1 MVAKGKLVQGKFRVW
16 KRDYFGVDP
25 VLSERELS
33 LHRFSS
39 LSVLLQDKYLCEMAN
54 DHWQIECS
62 TISERTK
69 FIFNNE
75 LLSDVKFIVPASNI
89 NESESRKMIPA
100 HKFVLAIGSPVFCAM
115 FYGKMAEST
124 DAITLP
130 DCEYD
135 SLLEFFR
142 YLYSDEVNLTGSNV
156 MHVLYLAKKY
166 MVPSLVDKCCEFLR
180 DNLEAANVFSILPHA
195 KKFEDKDLEDRCWA
209 VIEKQTE
216 EAVLS
221 EEFVTLEKSLVESLV
236 KREVLNIKE
245 IELFKAVD
253 LWATKQTERQE
264 ITPDGEAKRRIIGE
278 KALKAIRFPLMS
290 QVEFLSVV
298 PDSRILTTDE
308 IVDIMKHSN
317 GILTTPLQFSDIP
330 RTKPFVTGN
339 RFESLHTP
347 EKSWNYVLGKSD
359 RICFTVSKDVQL
371 IGVEHFGREGSSYT
385 VSVDLIDTVSGL
397 CVVKKSGSYI
407 SELKQLDC
415 KTFYGFDVL
424 FNSPVHL
431 KQNNCYELV
440 SLIKGAISFYGEEGK
455 TNIKCHGV
463 SFTFSNSEKTGDS
476 NGTKA
481 ERGQFPAL
489 LFQLFG

>member
-1 MVAKGKLVQGKFRVW
+1 M
-16 KRDYFGVDP
+16 
-25 VLSERELS
+25 
-33 LHRFSS
+33 
-39 LSVLLQDKYLCEMAN
+39 LLEDKYLCEMAN
-54 DHWQIECS
+54 DHWQTECS

-124 DAITLP
+124 DSITLP

-135 SLLEFFR
+135 SLLEVFR
-142 YLYSDEVNLTGSNV
+142 FLYSDEVNLTGSNV

-166 MVPSLVDKCCEFLR
+166 MVPLLVDKCSEYLR

-195 KKFEDKDLEDRCWA
+195 KKFEDKDLEDRCWT
-209 VIEKQTE
+209 VIDKQTE
-216 EAVLS
+216 EALSS
-221 EEFVTLEKSLVESLV
+221 EEFGTLEKSLVESLV

-245 IELFKAVD
+245 VELFKALD
-253 LWATKQTERQE
+253 RWATKEMDRQG
-264 ITPDGEAKRRIIGE
+264 ITSDGEAKRILIGE
-278 KALKAIRFPLMS
+278 ETLKAIRFPLMS
-290 QVEFLSVV
+290 QKEFLSVV
-298 PDSRILTTDE
+298 PDSNILT
-308 IVDIMKHSN
+308 MKEVVELMKQFN
-317 GILTTPLQFSDIP
+317 GILTSPLPFSAFP
-330 RTKPFVTGN
+330 RTKPFINVTCH
-339 RFESLHTP
+339 RFDALRTP
-347 EKSWNYVLGKSD
+347 GKCWNYRRGKSD
-359 RICFTVSKDVQL
+359 RICFTVSKDIQL
-371 IGVEHFGREGSSYT
+371 IGVEHFGSKGSSYT

-407 SELKQLDC
+407 SELKHQDT
-415 KTFYGFDVL
+415 KTFYGFDFL
-424 FNSPVHL
+424 FNSPVDL

-440 SLIKGAISFYGEEGK
+440 SLIKGDLSFYGEKGK

-463 SFTFSNSEKTGDS
+463 SVAFSDSEKPYDN

-481 ERGQFPAL
+481 DTGQFPAL

>member
-1 MVAKGKLVQGKFRVW
+1 
-16 KRDYFGVDP
+16 
-25 VLSERELS
+25 
-33 LHRFSS
+33 
-39 LSVLLQDKYLCEMAN
+39 MAN
-54 DHWQIECS
+54 DHWQTECS

-75 LLSDVKFIVPASNI
+75 LLSDVKFIVPASNS

-115 FYGKMAEST
+115 FYGKMADST
-124 DAITLP
+124 DSITLP

-135 SLLEFFR
+135 SLREVFR
-142 YLYSDEVNLTGSNV
+142 FLYSDEVNLTGSNV

-166 MVPSLVDKCCEFLR
+166 MVPSLVDKCSEYLR

-209 VIEKQTE
+209 VIEKHTE
-216 EAVLS
+216 EAVSS

-236 KREVLNIKE
+236 KREALDIKE
-245 IELFKAVD
+245 VELFKAVD
-253 LWATKQTERQE
+253 RWATKEMDRQG
-264 ITPDGEAKRRIIGE
+264 ITSDSEAKRRIIGE
-278 KALKAIRFPLMS
+278 ETLKAIRFPLMS
-290 QVEFLSVV
+290 EKELLSVV
-298 PDSRILTTDE
+298 PDSNILTMKE
-308 IVDIMKHSN
+308 VVELMKHFN
-317 GILTTPLQFSDIP
+317 GILTSPLPFSEIP
-330 RTKPFVTGN
+330 RTKSITAFTCH
-339 RFESLHTP
+339 RFESFAPKNAWHYTR
-347 EKSWNYVLGKSD
+347 EKSD
-359 RICFTVSKDVQL
+359 RICFTVSKDIQL
-371 IGVEHFGREGSSYT
+371 IGVEHFGRGGSRYT
-385 VSVDLIDTVSGL
+385 VSVDLIDVVSGL

-407 SELKQLDC
+407 SELKHHDT

-440 SLIKGAISFYGEEGK
+440 SLIKGDTSFYGENRK

-463 SFTFSNSEKTGDS
+463 SVTFSDSENTDDN

-481 ERGQFPAL
+481 DKGQFPAL

>member
-1 MVAKGKLVQGKFRVW
+1 
-16 KRDYFGVDP
+16 
-25 VLSERELS
+25 
-33 LHRFSS
+33 
-39 LSVLLQDKYLCEMAN
+39 MAN
-54 DHWQIECS
+54 DHWQTECS
-62 TISERTK
+62 TVSERTK

-124 DAITLP
+124 DSITLP

-166 MVPSLVDKCCEFLR
+166 MVPSLVDKCSEYLR

-216 EAVLS
+216 EAVSS

-236 KREVLNIKE
+236 KREVLNVKE

-253 LWATKQTERQE
+253 RWATKQLESQE
-264 ITPDGEAKRRIIGE
+264 VTPDGEAKRRIIGE
-278 KALKAIRFPLMS
+278 EALKAIRFPLMS
-290 QVEFLSVV
+290 QVDFLSVV

-308 IVDIMKHSN
+308 IVDIMKHHN
-317 GILTTPLQFSDIP
+317 CILTTPLQFSENP
-330 RTKPFVTGN
+330 RTKTFLTCN
-339 RFESLHTP
+339 RFESLQAP
-347 EKSWNYVLGKSD
+347 EKKWHYKRGKSD
-359 RICFTVSKDVQL
+359 RICFVVDKDIQL
-371 IGVEHFGREGSSYT
+371 LGVEHFGRERSSYT
-385 VSVDLIDTVSGL
+385 VNVVLSNTSNGL
-397 CVVKKSGSYI
+397 CVEKKSGSY
-407 SELKQLDC
+407 SSKLKHCDT

-424 FNSPVHL
+424 FDNPVHL
-431 KQNNCYELV
+431 KQNVCYELV
-440 SLIKGAISFYGEEGK
+440 SLIKGDCSFYGEKGK
-455 TNIKCHGV
+455 SIINCHGMYV
-463 SFTFSNSEKTGDS
+463 SFRNSIETDDS
-476 NGTKA
+476 NGTTADK
-481 ERGQFPAL
+481 GQFPAL
-489 LFQLFG
+489 LFQLLG

>member
-1 MVAKGKLVQGKFRVW
+1 
-16 KRDYFGVDP
+16 
-25 VLSERELS
+25 
-33 LHRFSS
+33 
-39 LSVLLQDKYLCEMAN
+39 MAS
-54 DHWQIECS
+54 DHWQTECS
-62 TISERTK
+62 TMSERIK

-124 DAITLP
+124 DSIRLP

-135 SLLEFFR
+135 SLLELFR

-166 MVPSLVDKCCEFLR
+166 MVPSLVGKCSEYLR

-216 EAVLS
+216 EAVSS

-236 KREVLNIKE
+236 KREVLHIKE
-245 IELFKAVD
+245 VELFKAVD
-253 LWATKQTERQE
+253 RWATKEMDRQG
-264 ITPDGEAKRRIIGE
+264 ITSDSEAKRRIIGE
-278 KALKAIRFPLMS
+278 ETLKAIRFPLMS
-290 QVEFLSVV
+290 EKELLSVV
-298 PDSRILTTDE
+298 ADSNILTMKE
-308 IVDIMKHSN
+308 VVELMKHFN
-317 GILTTPLQFSDIP
+317 GILTSPLQFSIIP
-330 RTKPFVTGN
+330 RTKLFTFTCR
-339 RFESLHTP
+339 RFESLKTP
-347 EKSWNYVLGKSD
+347 GPGGSWYYVSGNSD
-359 RICFTVSKDVQL
+359 RICFIVSKDIQL
-371 IGVEHFGREGSSYT
+371 IGVQHFGSEGSSYT

-397 CVVKKSGSYI
+397 CVGKKSGSYI
-407 SELKQLDC
+407 SEWIYHDTE
-415 KTFYGFDVL
+415 TFYGFDVL

-440 SLIKGAISFYGEEGK
+440 SCIKGDVSFHGAKGK
-455 TNIKCHGV
+455 RNIKCHGMSV
-463 SFTFSNSEKTGDS
+463 TFSDSERTDDS
-476 NGTKA
+476 NGTSA
-481 ERGQFPAL
+481 EKGQFPAL

>member
-1 MVAKGKLVQGKFRVW
+1 
-16 KRDYFGVDP
+16 
-25 VLSERELS
+25 
-33 LHRFSS
+33 
-39 LSVLLQDKYLCEMAN
+39 MAN
-54 DHWQIECS
+54 DHWQTECS
-62 TISERTK
+62 TVSERTK

-124 DAITLP
+124 DSITLP

-142 YLYSDEVNLTGSNV
+142 YLYNDEVNLTGSNV
-156 MHVLYLAKKY
+156 IHVLYLAKKY
-166 MVPSLVDKCCEFLR
+166 MVPSLVDKCSEYLR

-216 EAVLS
+216 EAVSS

-236 KREVLNIKE
+236 KREVLNVKE
-245 IELFKAVD
+245 VELFKAVD
-253 LWATKQTERQE
+253 RWATKEMDRQG
-264 ITPDGEAKRRIIGE
+264 ITSDSEAKRRIIGE
-278 KALKAIRFPLMS
+278 ETLKAIRFPLMS
-290 QVEFLSVV
+290 EKELLSVV
-298 PDSRILTTDE
+298 PDSNILTMKE
-308 IVDIMKHSN
+308 VVELMKHFN
-317 GILTTPLQFSDIP
+317 GILTSPLPYSEIP
-330 RTKPFVTGN
+330 RTKPFTVTCH
-339 RFESLHTP
+339 RFESLQTP
-347 EKSWNYVLGKSD
+347 NDCWQYSSGKSD
-359 RICFTVSKDVQL
+359 RICFTVSKNIHL

-407 SELKQLDC
+407 SELKHHDT

-424 FNSPVHL
+424 FKSPVRL

-440 SLIKGAISFYGEEGK
+440 SLIKGDTSFYGLKGK
-455 TNIKCHGV
+455 TNIECYGV
-463 SFTFSNSEKTGDS
+463 SVTFSNSEKTADS
-476 NGTKA
+476 NGTRA
-481 ERGQFPAL
+481 DGGQFPAL

>member
-1 MVAKGKLVQGKFRVW
+1 
-16 KRDYFGVDP
+16 
-25 VLSERELS
+25 
-33 LHRFSS
+33 
-39 LSVLLQDKYLCEMAN
+39 MAN
-54 DHWQIECS
+54 DHWQTECS

-124 DAITLP
+124 DSITLP

-166 MVPSLVDKCCEFLR
+166 MVPSLVDKCSEYLR

-195 KKFEDKDLEDRCWA
+195 KKFEDKDLEDGCWA
-209 VIEKQTE
+209 VIEKHTD
-216 EAVLS
+216 EAVSS
-221 EEFVTLEKSLVESLV
+221 EEFVTLEKSLVESFV

-245 IELFKAVD
+245 VELFKAVD
-253 LWATKQTERQE
+253 LWATKQIERQE

-278 KALKAIRFPLMS
+278 EALKAIRFPLMS

-308 IVDIMKHSN
+308 IVDIMKHHN
-317 GILTTPLQFSDIP
+317 CILTTPLPFSDIP
-330 RTKPFVTGN
+330 RTKLFVTCN
-339 RFESLHTP
+339 RFESLQAP
-347 EKSWNYVLGKSD
+347 EERWHYRSNLSD
-359 RICFTVSKDVQL
+359 RICFTVSKDVLL
-371 IGVEHFGREGSSYT
+371 IGVEHFGREGSCYT
-385 VSVDLIDTVSGL
+385 VSVDLVDTVSGL
-397 CVVKKSGSYI
+397 CVVQKSGSYI
-407 SELKQLDC
+407 SELKKCDT
-415 KTFYGFDVL
+415 KEFYGYDVL
-424 FNSPVHL
+424 FNRPVHL
-431 KQNNCYELV
+431 KQNKWYELV
-440 SLIKGAISFYGEEGK
+440 SLIKGDSSFYGEKGK
-455 TNIKCHGV
+455 TIIMSHGINV
-463 SFTFSNSEKTGDS
+463 TFSDSKKTDDC

-481 ERGQFPAL
+481 GRGQFPAF

>member
-1 MVAKGKLVQGKFRVW
+1 
-16 KRDYFGVDP
+16 
-25 VLSERELS
+25 
-33 LHRFSS
+33 
-39 LSVLLQDKYLCEMAN
+39 MAN
-54 DHWQIECS
+54 DHWQTECS

-75 LLSDVKFIVPASNI
+75 LLSDVKFIVRVSNS
-89 NESESRKMIPA
+89 NESESWKMIPA

-124 DAITLP
+124 DSITLP

-135 SLLEFFR
+135 SLLEVFR
-142 YLYSDEVNLTGSNV
+142 FLYSDEVNLTGSNV

-166 MVPSLVDKCCEFLR
+166 IVPSLVDKCSEYLR

-195 KKFEDKDLEDRCWA
+195 KKFEDRDLEGRCWA
-209 VIEKQTE
+209 VIEKHTE
-216 EAVLS
+216 EAVSS

-236 KREVLNIKE
+236 KREVLNVKE
-245 IELFKAVD
+245 VELFKAVD
-253 LWATKQTERQE
+253 RWATKEMDRQG
-264 ITPDGEAKRRIIGE
+264 ITSDSEAKRRIIGE
-278 KALKAIRFPLMS
+278 ETLKAIRFPLMS
-290 QVEFLSVV
+290 QKEFLSVV
-298 PDSRILTTDE
+298 PDSNILTMKE
-308 IVDIMKHSN
+308 FVELMKHFN
-317 GILTTPLQFSDIP
+317 GILTSPLLFSEIP
-330 RTKPFVTGN
+330 RTKPFTVTCH
-339 RFESLHTP
+339 RFESLCAPKDVWHY
-347 EKSWNYVLGKSD
+347 KRGKSD
-359 RICFTVSKDVQL
+359 RVCFTVSKDVHL

-407 SELKQLDC
+407 SELKHHDT

-431 KQNNCYELV
+431 KQNNGYELV
-440 SLIKGAISFYGEEGK
+440 SLIKGDISFYGEKGK

-463 SFTFSNSEKTGDS
+463 SVTFSDSKKTGDC
-476 NGTKA
+476 NGTRA
-481 ERGQFPAL
+481 ETGQFPAL

>member
-1 MVAKGKLVQGKFRVW
+1 
-16 KRDYFGVDP
+16 
-25 VLSERELS
+25 
-33 LHRFSS
+33 
-39 LSVLLQDKYLCEMAN
+39 MAN
-54 DHWQIECS
+54 DHWQTECS

-124 DAITLP
+124 DSITLP

-142 YLYSDEVNLTGSNV
+142 YLYSDEVNLTRSNV

-166 MVPSLVDKCCEFLR
+166 MVPSLVDKCSEYLR

-216 EAVLS
+216 EAVSS

-245 IELFKAVD
+245 VELFKAVD
-253 LWATKQTERQE
+253 RWATKEMDRQG
-264 ITPDGEAKRRIIGE
+264 ITSDSEAKRRIIGE
-278 KALKAIRFPLMS
+278 ETLKAIRFPLMS
-290 QVEFLSVV
+290 EKELLSVV
-298 PDSRILTTDE
+298 SDSNILTMKE
-308 IVDIMKHSN
+308 VVELMKHFN
-317 GILTTPLQFSDIP
+317 GILTSPLQFSGFP
-330 RTKPFVTGN
+330 RTKPFTCH
-339 RFESLHTP
+339 RFKTLSTP
-347 EKSWNYVLGKSD
+347 AKSWNYSRGRSD
-359 RICFTVSKDVQL
+359 RICFTVSKDVKL

-397 CVVKKSGSYI
+397 CVEKKSGSYS
-407 SELKQLDC
+407 SELKHCDT

-431 KQNNCYELV
+431 KQNNRYELV
-440 SLIKGAISFYGEEGK
+440 SLIKGDISFSGVSGK
-455 TNIKCHGV
+455 VNLKCHGMSV
-463 SFTFSNSEKTGDS
+463 TFSDSEKTDDS
-476 NGTKA
+476 NGTSA
-481 ERGQFPAL
+481 VGGQFPAL
-489 LFQLFG
+489 LFQLFR

>member
-1 MVAKGKLVQGKFRVW
+1 
-16 KRDYFGVDP
+16 
-25 VLSERELS
+25 
-33 LHRFSS
+33 
-39 LSVLLQDKYLCEMAN
+39 MAN
-54 DHWQIECS
+54 DHWQTECS

-124 DAITLP
+124 DSITLP

-166 MVPSLVDKCCEFLR
+166 MVPSLVDKCSEYLR

-216 EAVLS
+216 EAVSS

-236 KREVLNIKE
+236 RREVLNINE
-245 IELFKAVD
+245 VELFKAVD
-253 LWATKQTERQE
+253 RWATKEMDRQGK
-264 ITPDGEAKRRIIGE
+264 TSDSEAKRRIIGE
-278 KALKAIRFPLMS
+278 ETLKAIRFPLMS
-290 QVEFLSVV
+290 QKEFLSVV
-298 PDSRILTTDE
+298 PDSNILTMKE
-308 IVDIMKHSN
+308 VVELMKHLN
-317 GILTTPLQFSDIP
+317 GILTSPLQFSAFP
-330 RTKPFVTGN
+330 RTKPFTCH
-339 RFESLHTP
+339 RFKTLHTP
-347 EKSWNYVLGKSD
+347 AKSWDYARGKSD
-359 RICFTVSKDVQL
+359 RICFTVSKDIL
-371 IGVEHFGREGSSYT
+371 LFGVEHFGSEGSSYT

-407 SELKQLDC
+407 SELKHHDT

-440 SLIKGAISFYGEEGK
+440 SLIKGDNSFYGQKGE
-455 TNIKCHGV
+455 TNIKCHGMSV
-463 SFTFSNSEKTGDS
+463 TFSDSEKTGDS
-476 NGTKA
+476 NETKTD
-481 ERGQFPAL
+481 RGQFPAL
-489 LFQLFG
+489 FFSYLQGSS

>member
-1 MVAKGKLVQGKFRVW
+1 
-16 KRDYFGVDP
+16 
-25 VLSERELS
+25 
-33 LHRFSS
+33 
-39 LSVLLQDKYLCEMAN
+39 MAN
-54 DHWQIECS
+54 DHWQTECS

-89 NESESRKMIPA
+89 NESESRKIIPA

-124 DAITLP
+124 DSITLP

-166 MVPSLVDKCCEFLR
+166 MVPSLVDKCSEYLR

-209 VIEKQTE
+209 VIEKHTD
-216 EAVLS
+216 EAVSS

-236 KREVLNIKE
+236 KREVLNVKE
-245 IELFKAVD
+245 VELFKAVD
-253 LWATKQTERQE
+253 RWATKEMDRQG
-264 ITPDGEAKRRIIGE
+264 ITSDSEAKRRIIGE
-278 KALKAIRFPLMS
+278 ETLKAIRFPLMS
-290 QVEFLSVV
+290 EKELLSVV
-298 PDSRILTTDE
+298 PDSNILTMKE
-308 IVDIMKHSN
+308 VVELMKHFN
-317 GILTTPLQFSDIP
+317 GILTSPLQFSVIP
-330 RTKPFVTGN
+330 RTNPFIQACV
-339 RFESLHTP
+339 RFESLRIAGHQNC
-347 EKSWNYVLGKSD
+347 WNYGSGGSD
-359 RICFTVSKDVQL
+359 RICFTVSKNIQL

-407 SELKQLDC
+407 SELKQHDS

-431 KQNNCYELV
+431 KQNNRYELV
-440 SLIKGAISFYGEEGK
+440 SLIQGDRSFYGEEGK

-463 SFTFSNSEKTGDS
+463 SVSFSASEKRDDS
-476 NGTKA
+476 NGTNTY
-481 ERGQFPAL
+481 RGQFPAL

>member
-1 MVAKGKLVQGKFRVW
+1 
-16 KRDYFGVDP
+16 
-25 VLSERELS
+25 
-33 LHRFSS
+33 
-39 LSVLLQDKYLCEMAN
+39 MAN
-54 DHWQIECS
+54 DHWQTECS

-115 FYGKMAEST
+115 FYGKIAEST
-124 DAITLP
+124 DSITLP

-166 MVPSLVDKCCEFLR
+166 MVPSLVDKCSEYLR

-209 VIEKQTE
+209 VIEKHTE
-216 EAVLS
+216 EAVSS

-245 IELFKAVD
+245 VELFKAVD
-253 LWATKQTERQE
+253 LWATKQIERQE

-278 KALKAIRFPLMS
+278 EALKAIRFPLMS

-308 IVDIMKHSN
+308 IVDIMKHYNCLLS
-317 GILTTPLQFSDIP
+317 TPLQFSDNP
-330 RTKPFVTGN
+330 RTKPFVTGK
-339 RFESLHTP
+339 RFESLRTP

-359 RICFTVSKDVQL
+359 RICFTVSKDIQL

-407 SELKQLDC
+407 SELKQHDS

-431 KQNNCYELV
+431 KQNNRYELV
-440 SLIKGAISFYGEEGK
+440 SLIQGDRSFYGEEGK

-463 SFTFSNSEKTGDS
+463 SVTFSDSEKADDN

>member
-1 MVAKGKLVQGKFRVW
+1 
-16 KRDYFGVDP
+16 
-25 VLSERELS
+25 
-33 LHRFSS
+33 
-39 LSVLLQDKYLCEMAN
+39 MAS
-54 DHWQIECS
+54 DHWQTECS

-124 DAITLP
+124 DSITLP

-135 SLLEFFR
+135 SLLECFR
-142 YLYSDEVNLTGSNV
+142 YLYSDEVNLTRSNV

-166 MVPSLVDKCCEFLR
+166 MVPSLVDKCSEYLR

-216 EAVLS
+216 EAVSS

-245 IELFKAVD
+245 VELFKAVD
-253 LWATKQTERQE
+253 RWATKEMDRQG
-264 ITPDGEAKRRIIGE
+264 ITSDSEAKRRIIGE
-278 KALKAIRFPLMS
+278 ETLKAIRFPLMS
-290 QVEFLSVV
+290 EKELLSVV
-298 PDSRILTTDE
+298 SDSNILTMKE
-308 IVDIMKHSN
+308 VVELMKHFN
-317 GILTTPLQFSDIP
+317 GILTSPLQFSGFP
-330 RTKPFVTGN
+330 RTKSFTCH
-339 RFESLHTP
+339 RFKTLSTP
-347 EKSWNYVLGKSD
+347 AKSWNYWRGRSD
-359 RICFTVSKDVQL
+359 RICFTVSKDVKL

-397 CVVKKSGSYI
+397 CVEKKSGSYS
-407 SELKQLDC
+407 SELKHCDT

-431 KQNNCYELV
+431 KQNNRYELV
-440 SLIKGAISFYGEEGK
+440 SLIKGDISFSGVSGK
-455 TNIKCHGV
+455 VNLKCHGMSV
-463 SFTFSNSEKTGDS
+463 TFSDSEKTDDS
-476 NGTKA
+476 NGTSA
-481 ERGQFPAL
+481 VGGQFPAL
-489 LFQLFG
+489 LFQLFR

>member
-1 MVAKGKLVQGKFRVW
+1 
-16 KRDYFGVDP
+16 
-25 VLSERELS
+25 
-33 LHRFSS
+33 
-39 LSVLLQDKYLCEMAN
+39 MAN
-54 DHWQIECS
+54 DHWQTECS

-75 LLSDVKFIVPASNI
+75 LLSDVKFIVPASN
-89 NESESRKMIPA
+89 ESRKMIPA

-124 DAITLP
+124 DSITLP

-166 MVPSLVDKCCEFLR
+166 MVPSLVDKCSEYLR

-236 KREVLNIKE
+236 KREVLNVKE
-245 IELFKAVD
+245 VELFKAVD
-253 LWATKQTERQE
+253 RWATKEMDRQG
-264 ITPDGEAKRRIIGE
+264 ITSDSEAKRRIIGE
-278 KALKAIRFPLMS
+278 ETLKAIRFPLMS
-290 QVEFLSVV
+290 EKELLSVV
-298 PDSRILTTDE
+298 SDSNILTMKE
-308 IVDIMKHSN
+308 VVELMKHFN
-317 GILTTPLQFSDIP
+317 GILTSPLQFSGFP
-330 RTKPFVTGN
+330 RTKPFTCH
-339 RFESLHTP
+339 RFKTLSTP
-347 EKSWNYVLGKSD
+347 AKSWNYTRGRSD
-359 RICFTVSKDVQL
+359 RICFTVSKDVKL

-397 CVVKKSGSYI
+397 YVVKKSGSYI
-407 SELKQLDC
+407 SELKHHNTD
-415 KTFYGFDVL
+415 TFYGFDVL
-424 FNSPVHL
+424 FSPVHL
-431 KQNNCYELV
+431 KQNNCYEVV
-440 SLIKGAISFYGEEGK
+440 SLIEGDTSFYGQQGE
-455 TNIKCHGV
+455 TNIKCHGISV
-463 SFTFSNSEKTGDS
+463 TFSDSEKTGDS
-476 NGTKA
+476 NETKTD
-481 ERGQFPAL
+481 RGQFPAGSTIY
-489 LFQLFG
+489 QVKS

>member
-1 MVAKGKLVQGKFRVW
+1 MSDSFQ
-16 KRDYFGVDP
+16 
-25 VLSERELS
+25 ERELS
-33 LHRFSS
+33 LHHCTS
-39 LSVLLQDKYLCEMAN
+39 LPVLEDYYLCKMSN
-54 DHWQIECS
+54 DHWQTECS

-124 DAITLP
+124 ESIALP

-166 MVPSLVDKCCEFLR
+166 MVPSLVDKCSEYLR

-209 VIEKQTE
+209 VIEKHTE
-216 EAVLS
+216 EAVSS

-236 KREVLNIKE
+236 KREVLNVKE
-245 IELFKAVD
+245 VELFKAVD
-253 LWATKQTERQE
+253 RWATKEMDRQG
-264 ITPDGEAKRRIIGE
+264 ITSDSEAKRRIIGE
-278 KALKAIRFPLMS
+278 ETLKAIRFPLMS
-290 QVEFLSVV
+290 EKELLSVV
-298 PDSRILTTDE
+298 PDSNVLT
-308 IVDIMKHSN
+308 MKEVVELTKHFN
-317 GILTTPLQFSDIP
+317 GVLTTPLQFSVIP
-330 RTKPFVTGN
+330 RTKPFINVTCH
-339 RFESLHTP
+339 RFESFKAPKDTWHYTR
-347 EKSWNYVLGKSD
+347 GKSD
-359 RICFTVSKDVQL
+359 RVCFTVSKNIHL
-371 IGVEHFGREGSSYT
+371 IGVEHFGKEGSSYT

-397 CVVKKSGSYI
+397 CVVKKSGSYS
-407 SELKQLDC
+407 SEFKHCDT

-424 FNSPVHL
+424 FNRPVHL
-431 KQNNCYELV
+431 KQNNRYELV
-440 SLIKGAISFYGEEGK
+440 SLIKGDISFSGVSGK
-455 TNIKCHGV
+455 VNRECHGMSV
-463 SFTFSNSEKTGDS
+463 TFSNSEVTDDS
-476 NGTKA
+476 NGTTVVG
-481 ERGQFPAL
+481 GQFPAL
-489 LFQLFG
+489 LFQLFR

>member
-1 MVAKGKLVQGKFRVW
+1 
-16 KRDYFGVDP
+16 
-25 VLSERELS
+25 
-33 LHRFSS
+33 
-39 LSVLLQDKYLCEMAN
+39 MAN
-54 DHWQIECS
+54 DHWQTECS
-62 TISERTK
+62 TVSERTK

-124 DAITLP
+124 DSITLP

-142 YLYSDEVNLTGSNV
+142 YLYSDEVNLTGCNV

-166 MVPSLVDKCCEFLR
+166 MVPSLVDKCSEYLR

-216 EAVLS
+216 EAVSS
-221 EEFVTLEKSLVESLV
+221 EEFVTFEKSLVESLV

-253 LWATKQTERQE
+253 RWATKEMDRQG
-264 ITPDGEAKRRIIGE
+264 ITSDSEAKRRIIGE
-278 KALKAIRFPLMS
+278 ETLRAIRFPLMS
-290 QVEFLSVV
+290 DKELLSVV
-298 PDSRILTTDE
+298 PDSNILTMKE
-308 IVDIMKHSN
+308 VVELMKHFN
-317 GILTTPLQFSDIP
+317 GVLTTPLQFSEIP
-330 RTKPFVTGN
+330 RIKPFTPITCR
-339 RFESLHTP
+339 RFESLQENNWH
-347 EKSWNYVLGKSD
+347 YRRGKSD
-359 RICFTVSKDVQL
+359 RICFTVSKNIHL

-385 VSVDLIDTVSGL
+385 VSVDLIDTLGGL
-397 CVVKKSGSYI
+397 CVVKKSGSYL
-407 SELKQLDC
+407 SELKHRDT

-424 FNSPVHL
+424 FNSPIHL
-431 KQNNCYELV
+431 KQNNRYELV
-440 SLIKGAISFYGEEGK
+440 SLIKGDVSFSGWSGK
-455 TNIKCHGV
+455 ANLECHGMSV
-463 SFTFSNSEKTGDS
+463 TFSNSEVEDDS
-476 NGTKA
+476 NGTSVVM
-481 ERGQFPAL
+481 GQFPAL
-489 LFQLFG
+489 LFQLFR

>member
-1 MVAKGKLVQGKFRVW
+1 
-16 KRDYFGVDP
+16 
-25 VLSERELS
+25 
-33 LHRFSS
+33 
-39 LSVLLQDKYLCEMAN
+39 MAN
-54 DHWQIECS
+54 DHWQTECS

-69 FIFNNE
+69 FIFNKE

-115 FYGKMAEST
+115 FYGKIAEST
-124 DAITLP
+124 DSITLP

-166 MVPSLVDKCCEFLR
+166 MVPSLVDKCSEYLR

-209 VIEKQTE
+209 VIEKHTD
-216 EAVLS
+216 EAVSS

-236 KREVLNIKE
+236 KREVLNVKE
-245 IELFKAVD
+245 VELFKAVD
-253 LWATKQTERQE
+253 RWATKEMDRQG
-264 ITPDGEAKRRIIGE
+264 ITSDSEAKRRIIGE
-278 KALKAIRFPLMS
+278 ETLKAIRFPLMS
-290 QVEFLSVV
+290 EKELLSVV
-298 PDSRILTTDE
+298 PDSNILTMKE
-308 IVDIMKHSN
+308 VVELMKHFN
-317 GILTTPLQFSDIP
+317 GILTSPLPFSEIP
-330 RTKPFVTGN
+330 RGKSFTFTCH
-339 RFESLHTP
+339 RFESLRAPKDAWHYTR
-347 EKSWNYVLGKSD
+347 GKSD
-359 RICFTVSKDVQL
+359 HICFTVSKDIQL
-371 IGVEHFGREGSSYT
+371 IGVEHFGSKGSSYT
-385 VSVDLIDTVSGL
+385 VSVDLIDTASGL

-407 SELKQLDC
+407 SELKQHDS

-431 KQNNCYELV
+431 KQNNRYELV
-440 SLIKGAISFYGEEGK
+440 SLIQGDRSFYGEEGK

-463 SFTFSNSEKTGDS
+463 SVTFRDSEKTDDS
-476 NGTKA
+476 NGTNTY
-481 ERGQFPAL
+481 RGQFPAL

>member
-1 MVAKGKLVQGKFRVW
+1 
-16 KRDYFGVDP
+16 
-25 VLSERELS
+25 
-33 LHRFSS
+33 
-39 LSVLLQDKYLCEMAN
+39 MAS
-54 DHWQIECS
+54 DHWQTECS
-62 TISERTK
+62 TMRERTK

-75 LLSDVKFIVPASNI
+75 LLNDVKFIVPASNS

-124 DAITLP
+124 DSIRLP

-135 SLLEFFR
+135 SLLELFR

-166 MVPSLVDKCCEFLR
+166 MVPSLVGKCSEYLR

-195 KKFEDKDLEDRCWA
+195 KTFEDRGLEDRCWT
-209 VIEKQTE
+209 VIEKHTE
-216 EAVLS
+216 EAVSS

-245 IELFKAVD
+245 VELFKAVD
-253 LWATKQTERQE
+253 LWATKQIERQE
-264 ITPDGEAKRRIIGE
+264 IITPDGEAKRRIIGE
-278 KALKAIRFPLMS
+278 EALKAIRFPLMS

-308 IVDIMKHSN
+308 IVDIMKHYN
-317 GILTTPLQFSDIP
+317 CILTTPLQFSVIP
-330 RTKPFVTGN
+330 RTRPFVTCN

-347 EKSWNYVLGKSD
+347 EKSWNYVLGKND
-359 RICFTVSKDVQL
+359 RICFTVSKDIVL
-371 IGVEHFGREGSSYT
+371 IGVEYFGREGSSYT

-407 SELKQLDC
+407 D
-415 KTFYGFDVL
+415 
-424 FNSPVHL
+424 
-431 KQNNCYELV
+431 
-440 SLIKGAISFYGEEGK
+440 
-455 TNIKCHGV
+455 
-463 SFTFSNSEKTGDS
+463 
-476 NGTKA
+476 
-481 ERGQFPAL
+481 
-489 LFQLFG
+489 

>member
-1 MVAKGKLVQGKFRVW
+1 
-16 KRDYFGVDP
+16 
-25 VLSERELS
+25 
-33 LHRFSS
+33 
-39 LSVLLQDKYLCEMAN
+39 MAN
-54 DHWQIECS
+54 DHWQTECS

-124 DAITLP
+124 DSITLP

-166 MVPSLVDKCCEFLR
+166 MVPSLVDKCSEYLR

-209 VIEKQTE
+209 VIEKHTD
-216 EAVLS
+216 EAVSS

-245 IELFKAVD
+245 VELFKAVD
-253 LWATKQTERQE
+253 RWATKEMDRQG
-264 ITPDGEAKRRIIGE
+264 ITSDSEAKRKIIGE
-278 KALKAIRFPLMS
+278 ETLKAIRFPLMS
-290 QVEFLSVV
+290 EKELLSVV
-298 PDSRILTTDE
+298 PDSNILTMKE
-308 IVDIMKHSN
+308 VVELMKHFN
-317 GILTTPLQFSDIP
+317 GVLTTPLQFSVIP
-330 RTKPFVTGN
+330 RTKPLIQACY
-339 RFESLHTP
+339 RFKSLRIAGHESC
-347 EKSWNYVLGKSD
+347 WNYGSGKSD
-359 RICFTVSKDVQL
+359 RICFTVSKDMQL
-371 IGVEHFGREGSSYT
+371 LGVEHFGREGSSYT

-407 SELKQLDC
+407 SELKQHDS

-440 SLIKGAISFYGEEGK
+440 SLIKGDMSFYGQAGK
-455 TNIKCHGV
+455 TNIQCHGV
-463 SFTFSNSEKTGDS
+463 SVTFSDSEYTDDS

-481 ERGQFPAL
+481 DRGQFPAL

>member
-1 MVAKGKLVQGKFRVW
+1 
-16 KRDYFGVDP
+16 
-25 VLSERELS
+25 
-33 LHRFSS
+33 
-39 LSVLLQDKYLCEMAN
+39 MAN
-54 DHWQIECS
+54 DHWQTECS

-124 DAITLP
+124 DSITLP

-166 MVPSLVDKCCEFLR
+166 MVPSLVDKCSEYLR

-209 VIEKQTE
+209 VIEKHTD
-216 EAVLS
+216 EAVSS

-236 KREVLNIKE
+236 KREVLNVKE
-245 IELFKAVD
+245 VELFKAVD
-253 LWATKQTERQE
+253 RWATKEMDRQG
-264 ITPDGEAKRRIIGE
+264 ITSDSEAKRRILGE
-278 KALKAIRFPLMS
+278 ETLKAIRFPLMS
-290 QVEFLSVV
+290 EKELLSVV
-298 PDSRILTTDE
+298 PDSNILTMKE
-308 IVDIMKHSN
+308 VVEVMKHFN
-317 GILTTPLQFSDIP
+317 GILTSPLQFSVIP
-330 RTKPFVTGN
+330 RTNPFIQACH
-339 RFESLHTP
+339 RFESLRIAGHQ
-347 EKSWNYVLGKSD
+347 SCWNYGSGSSD
-359 RICFTVSKDVQL
+359 RICFTVSKDIQL

-385 VSVDLIDTVSGL
+385 VSVDLIDTKSGW

-407 SELKQLDC
+407 SELKHHDT

-424 FNSPVHL
+424 FDSPVHL
-431 KQNNCYELV
+431 KHNNCYELV
-440 SLIKGAISFYGEEGK
+440 SLIKGDMSFYGEEGK

-463 SFTFSNSEKTGDS
+463 SVTFSDSEKTDDN

-489 LFQLFG
+489 LFQLFVTEREVEK

>member
-1 MVAKGKLVQGKFRVW
+1 MSDSFR
-16 KRDYFGVDP
+16 
-25 VLSERELS
+25 ERELS
-33 LHRFSS
+33 LHHCTS
-39 LSVLLQDKYLCEMAN
+39 LPVLLEDYYLCEMAN
-54 DHWQIECS
+54 DHWQTECS

-124 DAITLP
+124 DSITLP

-166 MVPSLVDKCCEFLR
+166 MVPSLVDKCSEYLR

-209 VIEKQTE
+209 VIERQTE
-216 EAVLS
+216 EAVSS

-236 KREVLNIKE
+236 KREVLNVKE
-245 IELFKAVD
+245 VELFKAVD
-253 LWATKQTERQE
+253 RWATKEMDRQG
-264 ITPDGEAKRRIIGE
+264 ITSDSEAKRRIIGE
-278 KALKAIRFPLMS
+278 ETLKAIRFPLMS
-290 QVEFLSVV
+290 EKELLSVV
-298 PDSRILTTDE
+298 PDSNILT
-308 IVDIMKHSN
+308 MKEVVELTKHFN
-317 GILTTPLQFSDIP
+317 GVLTTPLQFSVIP
-330 RTKPFVTGN
+330 RTKSFTCH
-339 RFESLHTP
+339 RFESLCAPTGNAWHYTR
-347 EKSWNYVLGKSD
+347 GKSD
-359 RICFTVSKDVQL
+359 RICFTVSKDIQL
-371 IGVEHFGREGSSYT
+371 IGVEHFGRKGSSYT
-385 VSVDLIDTVSGL
+385 VSVDLIDTVSDL

-407 SELKQLDC
+407 SELKHHDSE
-415 KTFYGFDVL
+415 TFYGFDVL
-424 FNSPVHL
+424 FNNGPVHL

-440 SLIKGAISFYGEEGK
+440 SLIKGDTSFYGKKGK
-455 TNIKCHGV
+455 TNIKCHGMSV
-463 SFTFSNSEKTGDS
+463 TFSDSKKTYDS
-476 NGTKA
+476 NETNPDW
-481 ERGQFPAL
+481 GQFPTL
-489 LFQLFG
+489 LFQSLG

>member
-1 MVAKGKLVQGKFRVW
+1 
-16 KRDYFGVDP
+16 
-25 VLSERELS
+25 
-33 LHRFSS
+33 
-39 LSVLLQDKYLCEMAN
+39 MAN
-54 DHWQIECS
+54 DHWQTECS

-124 DAITLP
+124 DSITLP

-166 MVPSLVDKCCEFLR
+166 MVPSLVDKCSEYLR

-209 VIEKQTE
+209 VIEKHTE
-216 EAVLS
+216 EAVSS
-221 EEFVTLEKSLVESLV
+221 EEFVTLEKSLVESFV

-245 IELFKAVD
+245 VELFKAVD
-253 LWATKQTERQE
+253 LWATKQAERQE

-317 GILTTPLQFSDIP
+317 GILTTPLKFSVIP
-330 RTKPFVTGN
+330 RTKPFTVTCH
-339 RFESLHTP
+339 RFESFCAPRNCWCYTC
-347 EKSWNYVLGKSD
+347 GKSD
-359 RICFTVSKDVQL
+359 RVCFTVSKNIHL

-407 SELKQLDC
+407 SELKQHDS

-431 KQNNCYELV
+431 KQNNRYELV
-440 SLIKGAISFYGEEGK
+440 SLIQGDRSFYGEEGK

-463 SFTFSNSEKTGDS
+463 SVTFRDSEKTDDS
-476 NGTKA
+476 NGTNTY
-481 ERGQFPAL
+481 RGQFPAL

>member
-1 MVAKGKLVQGKFRVW
+1 
-16 KRDYFGVDP
+16 
-25 VLSERELS
+25 
-33 LHRFSS
+33 
-39 LSVLLQDKYLCEMAN
+39 MAN
-54 DHWQIECS
+54 DHWQTECS

-124 DAITLP
+124 DSITLP

-142 YLYSDEVNLTGSNV
+142 YLYIDEVNLTGSNV

-166 MVPSLVDKCCEFLR
+166 MVPSLVDKCSEYLR

-195 KKFEDKDLEDRCWA
+195 KKFGDKDLEDRCWA
-209 VIEKQTE
+209 VIEKHTE
-216 EAVLS
+216 EAVSS

-236 KREVLNIKE
+236 KREVLNVKE
-245 IELFKAVD
+245 VELFKAVD
-253 LWATKQTERQE
+253 RWATKEMDRQG
-264 ITPDGEAKRRIIGE
+264 ITSDSEAKRRIIGE
-278 KALKAIRFPLMS
+278 ETLKAIRFPLMS
-290 QVEFLSVV
+290 EKELLSVV
-298 PDSRILTTDE
+298 PDSNILTMKE
-308 IVDIMKHSN
+308 VVELMKHFN
-317 GILTTPLQFSDIP
+317 GVLTTPLQFSVIP
-330 RTKPFVTGN
+330 RTKPLIQASLLAEVSHDEALSFLPRRERPLLAGKIQACY
-339 RFESLHTP
+339 RFKSLRIAGHESC
-347 EKSWNYVLGKSD
+347 WNYGSGKSD
-359 RICFTVSKDVQL
+359 RICFTVSKDMQL
-371 IGVEHFGREGSSYT
+371 LGVEHFGREGSSYT

-407 SELKQLDC
+407 SELKQHDS

-440 SLIKGAISFYGEEGK
+440 SLIKGDMSFYGQAGK
-455 TNIKCHGV
+455 TNIQCHGV
-463 SFTFSNSEKTGDS
+463 SVTFSDSEYTDDS

-481 ERGQFPAL
+481 DRGQFPAL